1 MGDKVIMIGEDC
13 PGFKVPAEVGGE
25 FEKPALENV
34 EPLWRM
40 EMMCF
45 SASAGRD
52 EIGAGCA

>member
-34 EPLWRM
+34 EPALMYGNDVLFGKCWQ
-40 EMMCF
+40 
-45 SASAGRD
+45 
-52 EIGAGCA
+52 